1 MTTQHP
7 TTAGVYGPGSHTDK
21 TFTPVPL
28 ETQRIFNLLVSENPR
43 FTNDKNA
50 LSKVRFEGD
59 AFPVLP
65 GPMKA
70 IPIASALHA
79 MTGVV
84 ANEILSQ
91 RGLPES
97 ETILVNTT
105 QVAFWFAFV
114 GFGYVGGEELLSL
127 IKQKKSGDLVPDFE
141 QGWYDKFIKYRATSL
156 YPTKNPEFWYQIHG
170 SLAAEKMLKS
180 MGIDTET
187 PCSSIDEAWDRIA
200 EYTRTKTPEE
210 LEMYN
215 ISNGFCG
222 SICFTPERWNNSEMG
237 KAAAAH
243 PFIDVRPQLHAA
255 PTPRIAF
262 PPISPNDK
270 RPLAGIKV
278 VEMTR
283 IIAGPMI
290 GNILASYG
298 AEVIRI
304 NAEHL
309 IDINIMQLSLNAGK
323 RTIALD
329 IRKSEDLNYLMDLV
343 KDADVF
349 LQGFRIN
356 KLPKYGLGLNDFL
369 RMAADRKKGYVY
381 VSENCYGTD
390 GPYAERP

>member
-1 MTTQHP
+1 MATQHP
-7 TTAGVYGPGSHTDK
+7 TTPGVYGPGSHTDK
-21 TFTPVPL
+21 TFTPVPE
-28 ETQRIFNLLVSENPR
+28 ETQRIFNLLVSETPG

-50 LSKVRFEGD
+50 LFKVKFEGD

-97 ETILVNTT
+97 ESVLVNTT

-114 GFGYVGGEELLSL
+114 GFVYVGGEDLVSL
-127 IKQKKSGDLVPDFE
+127 IKQKKAGDIVPDFE
-141 QGWYDKFIKYRATSL
+141 QGWYDTFIKYRATSI
-156 YPTKNPEFWYQIHG
+156 YPTRDSEFWYQIHG
-170 SLAAEKMLKS
+170 SLAAEPMLKS

-200 EYTRTKTPEE
+200 EYSRSKSPEE
-210 LEMYN
+210 LEMHN
-215 ISNGFCG
+215 ILNGYCG

-237 KAAAAH
+237 KALVAH
-243 PFIDVRPQLHAA
+243 PFIDVRPQPHAA

-262 PPISPNDK
+262 PPVSPTDK

-309 IDINIMQLSLNAGK
+309 IDINVMQLSFNAGK

-329 IRKSEDLNYLMDLV
+329 IRKSEDLEHLKSLV
-343 KDADVF
+343 QDADVF

-369 RMAADRKKGYVY
+369 RMAAEREKGYIY